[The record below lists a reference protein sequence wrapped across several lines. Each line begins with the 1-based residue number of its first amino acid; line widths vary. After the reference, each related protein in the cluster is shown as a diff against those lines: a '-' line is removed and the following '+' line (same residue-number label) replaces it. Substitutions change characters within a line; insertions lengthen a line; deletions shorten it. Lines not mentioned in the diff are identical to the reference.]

1 MTAIDPE
8 LEPLLERMPTRP
20 FGADTLEADRAGM
33 RGVWAG
39 GPPAHDGVT
48 RTEWTVPDTD
58 ARVVVFEPSV
68 RTGTVPALLFVH
80 GGGFIGGTADNG
92 APFNRRIVAELDIVV
107 VSVDYRLAPESRYPS
122 QIEDCYAAL
131 RWLHAEA
138 AELGIDPGRI
148 AVEGV
153 SAGGALAAALA
164 LMARDKAEF
173 PPLVLQ
179 SLIYPM
185 LGDRSVAPDG
195 VTGEIAWFRESNDFG
210 WSCLLADAA
219 GGPDVSPYA
228 APARA
233 TDLSGLPPTYIGA
246 AALDLLVYQNLEY
259 ATRLIAAGVPTQVE
273 VYPRTFHGF
282 DVGTSRVGE
291 DFKRSRLAVLRRALG
306 LDGGDTP

>member
-1 MTAIDPE
+1 
-8 LEPLLERMPTRP
+8 MPTRP

-33 RGVWAG
+33 RAVWSGA
-39 GPPAHDGVT
+39 GPPPADGVT
-48 RTEWTVPDTD
+48 RSERRVPGTD
-58 ARVVVFEPSV
+58 VGVVVFEPAV
-68 RTGTVPALLFVH
+68 RTGVVPALLFIH
-80 GGGFIGGTADNG
+80 GGGFVGDTADNG
-92 APFNRRIVAELDIVV
+92 APFNRRIVAELGIMV
-107 VSVDYRLAPESRYPS
+107 VSVDYRLAPEARYPS

-131 RWLHAEA
+131 RWLHSEA
-138 AELGIDPGRI
+138 AELGVDPTRI
-148 AVEGV
+148 AAEGV

-185 LGDRSVAPDG
+185 LDDRSVAPDG

-210 WSCLLADAA
+210 WSCLLGADAV

-246 AALDLLVYQNLEY
+246 AGLDLLVYQDLDY
-259 ATRLIAAGVPTQVE
+259 ATRLIAAGVPTRVE

-282 DVGTSRVGE
+282 DVGTARVSE
-291 DFKRSRLAVLRRALG
+291 DFKRSRLAVLRRGLG
-306 LDGGDTP
+306 ISTGDAS